1 MAAGAATYTGQPNRS
16 PWIVQLAEDGPPQ
29 PLARDTTVEHV
40 VVGAG
45 IAGLATAYF
54 ALQANIGRVM
64 LLERDRV
71 ARGASGRNAGQLTTY
86 FERPLCGI
94 ADEFGWEL
102 AGAAQQDVEG
112 ANDLLD
118 QMIAETGAE
127 VRVERFHGHM
137 GMFSKNHLEVHLRCM
152 AIRERVGLPQQE
164 CVVSEDAE
172 YLADIP
178 PQFTSLYSV
187 VPPARVRELLEL
199 DDDRYSAV
207 LTAPAGAANCG
218 LLCQLVLSH
227 LLRMY
232 GERFVYA
239 DCTKVDRVV
248 LDDERAVV
256 YAGGH
261 RVTSGSVALCT
272 NGYVDH
278 QVEDASGGAVQLAPH
293 QRVTG
298 RVGYMSA
305 FVEEEM
311 RTPAAISYVNNATIG
326 GDTVSGDI
334 PYAYV
339 TRRTY
344 DLAGEDVTLTCMGG
358 PDLGFQGEAYRA
370 EAPVPAEVLDAIDA
384 EVRPFA
390 QPLRPAGRPYDF
402 HWHGLMGYNES
413 LVRVIGP
420 HPRHPRLLYN
430 LGCNGVGFLASIHGG
445 QRLART
451 LTGDPPPASIFDPR

>member
-1 MAAGAATYTGQPNRS
+1 MAAGAATYTDQPNRS

-29 PLARDTTVEHV
+29 PLARDTTAELV

-45 IAGLATAYF
+45 IAGIATAYF
-54 ALQANIGRVM
+54 ALQASIGRVV

-102 AGAAQQDVEG
+102 AGAAQREVEG

-118 QMIAETGAE
+118 QMIAETGAQ
-127 VRVERFHGHM
+127 VRVERFPGHM
-137 GMFSKNHLEVHLRCM
+137 GMFSKNQLEVHLRCM

-172 YLADIP
+172 YLADLP
-178 PQFTSLYSV
+178 PQLAGLYSV
-187 VPPARVRELLEL
+187 VPAHRVRELLEV
-199 DDDRYSAV
+199 DDERYNAV

-218 LLCQLVLSH
+218 LLCQLVLNH
-227 LLRMY
+227 LIRRY
-232 GERFVYA
+232 GERFLYA

-248 LDDERAVV
+248 VDEESAVV
-256 YAGGH
+256 DAGGH
-261 RVTSGSVALCT
+261 RVAAGHVALCT

-278 QVEDASGGAVQLAPH
+278 RVEDSSGGEVRLARH
-293 QRVTG
+293 QRITG

-326 GDTVSGDI
+326 GDAVSGDI

-344 DLAGEDVTLTCMGG
+344 DLGGEDVTLTCMGG
-358 PDLGFQGEAYRA
+358 PDLGFQGNAYRS
-370 EAPVPAEVLDAIDA
+370 EAPVPARVLHAIDD

-390 QPLRPAGRPYDF
+390 QPLRPAGRPYEF

-413 LVRVIGP
+413 LVRVVGP

-451 LTGDPPPASIFDPR
+451 LAGDTPAASIFDPR

>member
-1 MAAGAATYTGQPNRS
+1 
-16 PWIVQLAEDGPPQ
+16 
-29 PLARDTTVEHV
+29 
-40 VVGAG
+40 
-45 IAGLATAYF
+45 
-54 ALQANIGRVM
+54 
-64 LLERDRV
+64 
-71 ARGASGRNAGQLTTY
+71 
-86 FERPLCGI
+86 
-94 ADEFGWEL
+94 
-102 AGAAQQDVEG
+102 
-112 ANDLLD
+112 
-118 QMIAETGAE
+118 
-127 VRVERFHGHM
+127 
-137 GMFSKNHLEVHLRCM
+137 
-152 AIRERVGLPQQE
+152 
-164 CVVSEDAE
+164 
-172 YLADIP
+172 
-178 PQFTSLYSV
+178 
-187 VPPARVRELLEL
+187 
-199 DDDRYSAV
+199 
-207 LTAPAGAANCG
+207 
-218 LLCQLVLSH
+218 
-227 LLRMY
+227 
-232 GERFVYA
+232 
-239 DCTKVDRVV
+239 
-248 LDDERAVV
+248 
-256 YAGGH
+256 
-261 RVTSGSVALCT
+261 VALCT

-298 RVGYMSA
+298 LVGYMSA

-413 LVRVIGP
+413 LIRVIGP